1 ENCCDETPENPD
13 GARDAKTSERWVSRK
28 RERTETAY
36 RGQSREQ
43 DRLHHATNIMLD
55 FLSLLPDQ
63 HNVYPIVHTDRQ
75 HQTEREHIQ
84 QIEINV
90 QQFHRS
96 DHCSDP
102 ERECDDLDQPQ
113 TKITVQEGQQ
123 RYVED
128 RHERADDEKLMMRPW
143 L

>member
-1 ENCCDETPENPD
+1 MGRKVLGQGSRSARSPWLPFRFGRRHCGQSEENCCDETPENPD

-63 HNVYPIVHTDRQ
+63 HNVYPIVHTD
-75 HQTEREHIQ
+75 
-84 QIEINV
+84 
-90 QQFHRS
+90 
-96 DHCSDP
+96 
-102 ERECDDLDQPQ
+102 
-113 TKITVQEGQQ
+113 
-123 RYVED
+123 
-128 RHERADDEKLMMRPW
+128 
-143 L
+143 